1 MLHHRTRYLR
11 MGAQLRRWCTLP
23 LFLAALVLAWPA
35 HAQIKIGFQAPLTG
49 AAATDGVSAKIA
61 AEMAR
66 DKINAAGGML
76 GQNIELVTYDDQA
89 KTEEAVFTAN
99 KLIGQDGVKFA
110 VSGSYSAS
118 GRAAAPIFQRAG
130 VPFISAYGVH
140 PDITRAGDYVFR
152 GVHLGP
158 PQGRAGAKFVSDD
171 LKLKRVS
178 IITMDN
184 DYGQATFEGFKS
196 VLDQFGI
203 KVLGEYTYSL
213 KDRQFGSIV
222 ASVKRDDPEVIY
234 ITGYFFTAAP
244 LVSQL
249 RSAGIRAPIVGSQAF
264 DAEKLI
270 QIAGPAVEG
279 VYIVGG
285 LNRDRDSS
293 ELKEYLAEFQKRA
306 GYAGEN
312 VGATVYSAVRLMAD
326 ATTRAGTL
334 DPAKVRDALA
344 ATHNFPHLAGELV
357 SFNSLREIN
366 MPMNVNVVKD
376 GSFRHYAWIDDL
388 KLLAPPTE

>member
-1 MLHHRTRYLR
+1 

-23 LFLAALVLAWPA
+23 LFLTALVLAWPA

-140 PDITRAGDYVFR
+140 PDITRSGDYVFR

-285 LNRDRDSS
+285 LNRDRDSP

-366 MPMNVNVVKD
+366 MPLNVNVVKD